1 MRKMKD
7 IISSVKRL
15 LEEFISKAWQ
25 GGGYLLVFFEMGEL
39 SGK

>member
-25 GGGYLLVFFEMGEL
+25 GGWVLTGVFEMGEL